1 MTVKVYNTTSLSE
14 TLNEQMIEKSE
25 ENSSTMELE
34 NDHYLRHC
42 NEIETQPKSIV
53 WRANTCLHL

>member
-53 WRANTCLHL
+53 